1 MVSIKPLWTRLRE
14 LPTNGKSRV
23 TYLRGCLECN
33 LFSSSFSTA
42 LEAFYSISFMYYS
55 LIGTALTVLIG
66 TLISC
71 LTQHSD
77 DEYDAKLLHPIIFR
91 CYERLNVPKPYY
103 IKHEEESGL
112 NRRSSSNSSATTT
125 CNKDEKINHAFD
137 PTPNEAK
144 TNPIATVFT
153 NSSASAGDVERRG
166 SICNTSRIQLDAVPA
181 GETGVYR
188 HLGSKTTL

>member
-1 MVSIKPLWTRLRE
+1 MET
-14 LPTNGKSRV
+14 
-23 TYLRGCLECN
+23 
-33 LFSSSFSTA
+33 
-42 LEAFYSISFMYYS
+42 FYSISFMYYS

-71 LTQHSD
+71 LTQNSD

-112 NRRSSSNSSATTT
+112 NRRSSSNSSATTN
-125 CNKDEKINHAFD
+125 CKEEKVNHAFD
-137 PTPNEAK
+137 ANESHGKNK
-144 TNPIATVFT
+144 TNPIAVIFT
-153 NSSASAGDVERRG
+153 NSTSNEEQRN
-166 SICNTSRIQLDAVPA
+166 SICNVNRIQLDTVPS

-188 HLGSKTTL
+188 QLGSKTTF

>member
-1 MVSIKPLWTRLRE
+1 
-14 LPTNGKSRV
+14 
-23 TYLRGCLECN
+23 
-33 LFSSSFSTA
+33 
-42 LEAFYSISFMYYS
+42 MYYS

-125 CNKDEKINHAFD
+125 CNNKEEKINHAFE
-137 PTPNEAK
+137 PTPNDAK
-144 TNPIATVFT
+144 SNPIAATVFT
-153 NSSASAGDVERRG
+153 NSTRTSGENERRS
-166 SICNTSRIQLDAVPA
+166 SICNTSRIQLDAVPSP

-188 HLGSKTTL
+188 HLGSKTNL